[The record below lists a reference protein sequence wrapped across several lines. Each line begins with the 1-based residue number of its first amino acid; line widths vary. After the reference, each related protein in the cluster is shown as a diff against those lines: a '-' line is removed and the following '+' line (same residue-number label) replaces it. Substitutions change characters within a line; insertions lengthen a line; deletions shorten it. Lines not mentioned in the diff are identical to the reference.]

1 MRRILFVCTGNTCRS
16 PMAMSI
22 FNHLADRE
30 LSGLGYE
37 AASAG
42 LSVPF
47 EEPPST
53 NAILAIESRIGID
66 ISGHRAHLLSRTEAE
81 AAYLILTMTRSH
93 KKTILSMYP
102 QMDQKVFTL
111 KEYAYG
117 LSDVNENGN
126 LRKTPF
132 NADVDDPF
140 GGSPKS
146 YMLCAEEIEDAVKKL
161 VEKLKKG

>member
-42 LSVPF
+42 LSVPV

-53 NAILAIESRIGID
+53 NAILAIKSRLGTD
-66 ISGHRAHLLSRTEAE
+66 ISGHRAHSLSEAEAE

-93 KKTILSMYP
+93 KNAILSMYP
-102 QMDQKVFTL
+102 KMHQKVYTL

-117 LSDVNENGN
+117 LSDGHMHSGS
-126 LRKTPF
+126 RKAPF
-132 NADVDDPF
+132 NADVADPF